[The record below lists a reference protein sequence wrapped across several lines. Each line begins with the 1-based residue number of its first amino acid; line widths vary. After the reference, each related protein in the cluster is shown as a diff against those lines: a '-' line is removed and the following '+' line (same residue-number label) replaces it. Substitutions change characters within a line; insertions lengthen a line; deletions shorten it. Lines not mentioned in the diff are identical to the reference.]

1 MGEPTIRPT
10 AEVAGRP
17 PLTPPSEE
25 PQMQP
30 SASPLPPES
39 IAPARTPG
47 RPSAMMKKVP
57 LGAVGLLALLLL
69 WTVVVHG
76 GLVEQKWLPGPAELV
91 GHTWSLFTDGYRG
104 TPLATHILVSIRRT
118 AIGFSLAVLLGIP
131 IGLAMGRYRTVGAL
145 LGPIFALLRPIPPI
159 AFIPLA
165 VLYLGLGEASKIVLI
180 FLAPFMFIVLNAEAG
195 VRSVSSSWIR
205 AGQMLGFSRRQ
216 LFTRVLLPGSLPSIM
231 VGVRTGAAVSW
242 ALVVAAELLSAQEGL
257 GYMVASAGNFF
268 DLKTVYA
275 GIFLIGII
283 GFLLDLVARDVE
295 KRLLHWQG
303 R

>member
-1 MGEPTIRPT
+1 MSRILMPR
-10 AEVAGRP
+10 R
-17 PLTPPSEE
+17 
-25 PQMQP
+25 
-30 SASPLPPES
+30 
-39 IAPARTPG
+39 
-47 RPSAMMKKVP
+47 VP
-57 LGAVGLLALLLL
+57 LGLVGLLGLLGL
-69 WTVVVHG
+69 WVVAVEG
-76 GLVEQKWLPGPAELV
+76 GLVDEKWLPGPGALAA
-91 GHTWSLFTDGYRG
+91 HTWSLITDGYRG
-104 TPLATHILVSIRRT
+104 TPLATHVLVSIRRT
-118 AIGFSLAVLLGIP
+118 AIGFLLAVLTGVP
-131 IGLAMGRYRTVGAL
+131 IGLAMGRYCPVGAL
-145 LGPIFALLRPIPPI
+145 LGPVFALLRPIPPI

-165 VLYLGLGEASKIVLI
+165 VLYLGLGESSKILLI

-195 VRSVSSSWIR
+195 VRSVSASWIR

-216 LFTRVLLPGSLPSIM
+216 MFTRVILPGSLPSIM

-242 ALVVAAELLSAQEGL
+242 ALVVAAELISAQEGL

-283 GFLLDLVARDVE
+283 GFLLDIAARQAE

>member
-1 MGEPTIRPT
+1 MTLAPQKTTDMPPRPRRPVR
-10 AEVAGRP
+10 ALGR
-17 PLTPPSEE
+17 
-25 PQMQP
+25 
-30 SASPLPPES
+30 
-39 IAPARTPG
+39 
-47 RPSAMMKKVP
+47 VP
-57 LGAVGLLALLLL
+57 LGLVGLLGILAL
-69 WTVVVHG
+69 WVIAVDG
-76 GLVEQKWLPGPAELV
+76 GLVEEKWLPGPTDLIA
-91 GHTWSLFTDGYRG
+91 HTWMLITEGYRG
-104 TPLATHILVSIRRT
+104 TPLATHVLVSIRRT

-131 IGLAMGRYRTVGAL
+131 IGLAMGRYRSVGAL
-145 LGPIFALLRPIPPI
+145 LGPAFALLRPIPPI

-165 VLYLGLGEASKIVLI
+165 VLYLGLGESSKILLI

-195 VRSVSSSWIR
+195 VRSVSASWIR

-216 LFTRVLLPGSLPSIM
+216 MFTRVILPGSLPSIM

-242 ALVVAAELLSAQEGL
+242 ALVVAAELISAQEGL

-283 GFLLDLVARDVE
+283 GFLLDIAAREVE